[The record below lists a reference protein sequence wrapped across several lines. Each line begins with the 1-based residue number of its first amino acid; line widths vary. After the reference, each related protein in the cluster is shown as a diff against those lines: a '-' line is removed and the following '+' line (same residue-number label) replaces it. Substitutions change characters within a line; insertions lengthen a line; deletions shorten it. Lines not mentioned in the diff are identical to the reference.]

1 MCADQEQPV
10 ASISQQNP
18 VRVFVAHCF
27 EANENYLR
35 VFEYLESSHNFFYR
49 NCSDPDLAVSER
61 EAMREE
67 LRKQI
72 ALAEIVI
79 VPAALYRNHRE
90 MIDFMLNCAKG
101 MDKPVIVL
109 QHFGV
114 KEKIPVQLEALGD
127 ETIEWNERDIADA
140 IRRQARHED
149 TSRWDVIDFKL
160 D

>member
-1 MCADQEQPV
+1 V

-27 EANENYLR
+27 ESNENYLR

-49 NCSDPDLAVSER
+49 NCSNPDAQVAER
-61 EAMREE
+61 DAMRDE

-72 ALAEIVI
+72 NLAEIVI
-79 VPAALYRNHRE
+79 IPAALYRNQRDRE
-90 MIDFMLNCAKG
+90 LIDFMLNCAKG
-101 MDKPVIVL
+101 LDKPILVME
-109 QHFGV
+109 HFGV

-127 ETIEWNERDIADA
+127 EVIEWNERAIADA